1 MPRHASGNAHVRACM
16 RACGDA
22 RAGWGAAACSERRSS
37 KSSDSGGGLPKQ
49 HNYCADGWMDGYMQ
63 PLAGLP
69 LAE

>member
-1 MPRHASGNAHVRACM
+1 MRNVRACM

-49 HNYCADGWMDGYMQ
+49 HNVRMDRIVAANRI
-63 PLAGLP
+63 PLIR
-69 LAE
+69 